1 MVNPFRTAANGACCA
16 LCALALV
23 SAPPVHAGSRWDA
36 PSAQLEMRAIHDSEL
51 FPGSAL
57 STPDRGMELSG
68 TIETA
73 RRLSPK
79 AKLSLGGVAG
89 GQAWDRFSE
98 ASYGWAGLNSTV
110 RIGNTQLRGDVEWTP
125 QRLKFP
131 AELEGGKFARLE
143 SRLGIRQAL
152 SPSLRLRVEGRH
164 QTDDFVTSYDV
175 RDGSTNEGYGQLAL
189 RVNDRITLRTD
200 ALVGRTRTTSRKY
213 GHSDRAVGGSLAAS
227 LGAWRL
233 DTGVWS
239 GLSRYR
245 DAISGDS
252 NFRRRDQWIQL
263 RAEARRAIGGGFAA
277 IAGAEYTDQNSS
289 RLDRS
294 YTRTTA
300 KLGLAWTATG
310 E

>member
-1 MVNPFRTAANGACCA
+1 MVNPFGPAARCA
-16 LCALALV
+16 LSALTLLCAVPA
-23 SAPPVHAGSRWDA
+23 HAGSKWDV
-36 PSAQLEMRAIHDSEL
+36 PSTVLEMRAIHDSEL

-57 STPDRGMELSG
+57 STPDRGMELNG
-68 TIETA
+68 TIETT

-79 AKLSLGGVAG
+79 AKLSVGGAAG

-98 ASYGWAGLNSTV
+98 AGYGWAGLHSTV
-110 RIGNTQLRGDVEWTP
+110 RTGNTQLRADVEWTP

-143 SRLGIRQAL
+143 SRLGVRQAL
-152 SPSLRLRVEGRH
+152 SPKLRLRVEGRH
-164 QTDDFVTSYDV
+164 QTDDFVTAYDA

-189 RVNDRITLRTD
+189 RANDTFTLRAD

-213 GHSDRAVGGSLAAS
+213 GHADRAVGGSLAAS
-227 LGAWRL
+227 YGVWQF

-263 RAEARRAIGGGFAA
+263 RAEARRAIGGGITV
-277 IAGAEYTDQNSS
+277 IAGGEYTDQNSS

-300 KLGLAWTATG
+300 HLALAWTATG
-310 E
+310 Q